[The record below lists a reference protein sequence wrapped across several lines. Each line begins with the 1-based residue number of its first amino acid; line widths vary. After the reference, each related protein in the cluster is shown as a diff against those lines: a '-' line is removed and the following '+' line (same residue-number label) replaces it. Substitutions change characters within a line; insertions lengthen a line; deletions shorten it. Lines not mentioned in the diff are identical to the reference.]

1 MFCCMK
7 RGKIY
12 TMSDSKFRELVAN
25 SATTTDVLRACGLQ
39 PIGGNNKLA
48 LRRITDLGID
58 TSHFLSARNRIR
70 YEDINEV
77 LVPNSPISNSNWL
90 KKRLIQ
96 EGLLEN
102 RCVICG
108 QEPEWNGKPLVMH
121 LDHINGVHT
130 DNRLSNLRIICP
142 HCDSQLPTYKG
153 RNKKAKERFYGTCE
167 GCGKPVGESSTRCRS
182 CARKGQGTKIKWPS
196 MEELAQLVEQKGY
209 CAVAR
214 ELGVS
219 DNAVRKHIK
228 NYQ

>member
-1 MFCCMK
+1 MK

-12 TMSDSKFRELVAN
+12 TMSDDKFRNLVAESN
-25 SATTTDVLRACGLQ
+25 AIVDILRACGLQ

-48 LRRITDLGID
+48 LKRIVELGID
-58 TSHFLSARNRIR
+58 TSHFLTTNNRIR
-70 YEDINEV
+70 YEKIEQV
-77 LVPNSPISNSNWL
+77 LTRNSPISNSNWL

-102 RCVICG
+102 KCAICG
-108 QEPEWNGKPLVMH
+108 QEPEWQGKPLVMH
-121 LDHINGVHT
+121 LDHKNGIHD
-130 DNRLSNLRIICP
+130 DNRLSNLRIVCP

-153 RNKKAKERFYGTCE
+153 RNRKARERFYGTCE
-167 GCGKPVGESSTRCRS
+167 DCGKPVGETSARCRS
-182 CARKGQGTKIKWPS
+182 CASKNQTTKIQWP
-196 MEELAQLVEQKGY
+196 ELESLIEAVRQNGY

-228 NYQ
+228 NHL